1 MVAAKCVQNFQTMYK
16 LNNLYIVK
24 ELSMMIGEKLTVTSS
39 ETKYVQDFQSVYK
52 RLFLYTLAKKKER
65 WNAGNYC

>member
-52 RLFLYTLAKKKER
+52 RLFLYTLAKKKR
-65 WNAGNYC
+65 RCYAGN